1 MVTWT
6 DVRTWR
12 HGPLEEAGESLRSV
26 GTTVADLK
34 QDAQCAG
41 TQIVSQAL
49 GVDAARAA
57 LGRCTASHGEFH
69 DQVACLTRATF
80 EASAGVAAVEKKV
93 LAALDYASPST
104 PMAQSP
110 HTPPPTQTPTR
121 PRARRPAR
129 AGPAPE
135 RLPGSPD

>member
-41 TQIVSQAL
+41 TQIISQAL

-57 LGRCTASHGEFH
+57 LGRYTASHGEFH

-80 EASAGVAAVEKKV
+80 EASAGAGAGGGRGVGEAGRK
-93 LAALDYASPST
+93 
-104 PMAQSP
+104 
-110 HTPPPTQTPTR
+110 
-121 PRARRPAR
+121 RR
-129 AGPAPE
+129 GGDQLC
-135 RLPGSPD
+135 LPLSEGV